1 MTRSTLAII
10 AVFASI
16 FATAE
21 TNRTAT
27 ENWTRNRIAAATNG
41 LATKS
46 DLGGYLPLTGGTLTG
61 DLAIGTEAKIAL
73 NAPSD
78 DNGAGVNIG
87 AGSSG
92 GGWLSVAGGPY
103 SGGIVNIGGSTVNGL
118 GGTLTVEG
126 GVDGGGVIEAVGDDA
141 SIKKGGKEVATEAQ
155 VNAKADKATTLAG
168 YGITN
173 AATKTELD
181 VVDQRAA
188 NAFSYLDSVLAL
200 KADKSA
206 LDNHEGNTI
215 NPHNVTAEQVGAYT
229 KKETNQEISN
239 AISLIQFPVP
249 YVPTKVGELEN
260 DAGYVTASVTNG
272 LASSASVDAKVT
284 NAVREVV
291 RETGDLLWDEEL
303 QVTWKAT
310 FEGGNL
316 YYTPVTNVN
325 ITGRGE

>member
-1 MTRSTLAII
+1 MKKLALISL
-10 AVFASI
+10 AAL
-16 FATAE
+16 ATAHAAP
-21 TNRTAT
+21 TRTAT
-27 ENWTRNRIAAATNG
+27 EGYVDRTVAAATNG
-41 LATKS
+41 LATAA
-46 DLGGYLPLTGGTLTG
+46 D
-61 DLAIGTEAKIAL
+61 
-73 NAPSD
+73 
-78 DNGAGVNIG
+78 
-87 AGSSG
+87 
-92 GGWLSVAGGPY
+92 
-103 SGGIVNIGGSTVNGL
+103 
-118 GGTLTVEG
+118 VE
-126 GVDGGGVIEAVGDDA
+126 
-141 SIKKGGKEVATEAQ
+141 S
-155 VNAKADKATTLAG
+155 KADKATTLEG

-173 AATKTELD
+173 AATKTEFD
-181 VVDQRAA
+181 VHVA
-188 NAFSYLDSVLAL
+188 
-200 KADKSA
+200 
-206 LDNHEGNTI
+206 GIT
-215 NPHNVTAEQVGAYT
+215 NPHKVTAEQVGAYT

>member
-1 MTRSTLAII
+1 MTRATLAII
-10 AVFASI
+10 SVFASI

-41 LATKS
+41 LATAA
-46 DLGGYLPLTGGTLTG
+46 D
-61 DLAIGTEAKIAL
+61 
-73 NAPSD
+73 
-78 DNGAGVNIG
+78 
-87 AGSSG
+87 
-92 GGWLSVAGGPY
+92 
-103 SGGIVNIGGSTVNGL
+103 
-118 GGTLTVEG
+118 VE
-126 GVDGGGVIEAVGDDA
+126 
-141 SIKKGGKEVATEAQ
+141 S
-155 VNAKADKATTLAG
+155 KADKATTLEG

-173 AATKTELD
+173 AATKTEFD
-181 VVDQRAA
+181 VHVA
-188 NAFSYLDSVLAL
+188 
-200 KADKSA
+200 
-206 LDNHEGNTI
+206 GIT
-215 NPHNVTAEQVGAYT
+215 NPHKVTAEQVGAYT

-272 LASSASVDAKVT
+272 LASSASVAATVT
-284 NAVREVV
+284 NAVLEVV